1 MLGSAGVETVTW
13 AIELGVGL
21 ACLAIGSVAIRG
33 QRLRIVGVVLVV
45 AGLAASG
52 HAFVQLVTG

>member
-1 MLGSAGVETVTW
+1 METVTW

-52 HAFVQLVTG
+52 HALVQLVTG

>member
-1 MLGSAGVETVTW
+1 VLGSADVETVTW

-21 ACLAIGSVAIRG
+21 ACLVVGSAAIRG

-52 HAFVQLVTG
+52 HAIAQLVIT